1 MASSFVGPPVPTR
14 DRHAPF
20 TQPEHGGHLAP
31 DTVGAMHDGEV
42 IDVPER
48 VIVSPTSGV
57 FQPTTA
63 DPQVDAGTVIGH
75 VEVPGREQVPVT
87 SPFAGELMAVVAV
100 AGERVAE
107 HDRLAWM
114 RAA

>member
-1 MASSFVGPPVPTR
+1 
-14 DRHAPF
+14 
-20 TQPEHGGHLAP
+20 
-31 DTVGAMHDGEV
+31 
-42 IDVPER
+42 
-48 VIVSPTSGV
+48 
-57 FQPTTA
+57 
-63 DPQVDAGTVIGH
+63 VIGH

>member
-1 MASSFVGPPVPTR
+1 MASSFAGPPLPTR
-14 DRHAPF
+14 IVA
-20 TQPEHGGHLAP
+20 ESSHGPNTAYTWPRYGRR
-31 DTVGAMHDGEV
+31 MHDGEV

-87 SPFAGELMAVVAV
+87 SPFAGELMAVVALP
-100 AGERVAE
+100 GERVAV

>member
-1 MASSFVGPPVPTR
+1 MAKTRRTPV
-14 DRHAPF
+14 
-20 TQPEHGGHLAP
+20 P

-57 FQPTTA
+57 FQPTIP

-87 SPFAGELMAVVAV
+87 SPFAGELMAVVALP
-100 AGERVAE
+100 GERVAV